1 MKTEKLN
8 YKFIPVPL
16 RLTII
21 LDEKCTKVL
30 THLIQLHFAFA
41 DENDLFFRSIDLLS
55 EETQLSKRVLN
66 AVLVTLN
73 NLYIVDVYS
82 VGQSRGKKTNQ
93 FRINFN
99 IIEVYDSIEFEKIL
113 TYKIKTLDYTDKSFK
128 VEYHNVQNLITKS
141 DNGSDNN
148 LQNLIT
154 KSVLEQKLKEYSQ
167 NLITKSAKINHN
179 IDNTIIDNT
188 YKNNIGPN
196 NIIYIS
202 EQEEKE
208 KSNSKVNC
216 YISEKEIEEYN
227 NSVNSSEAESNFI
240 AESETGKENLKE
252 NNIDNSK
259 NVIPD
264 NKDNNIS
271 TVKSDNST
279 ANAELES
286 NNSVNSNIDNSN
298 KEEKV
303 EESVNSNNVNSNKEE
318 IEESKESVN
327 SNEENTAV
335 LSHSNQLNEE
345 SVISTEKM
353 SENGLKQAKTRE
365 LGIVKK
371 TDNSNSVKSNST
383 ANAVTE
389 ETVYSNI
396 DNSKEVEGNNNRD
409 NSNDV
414 KPNNTANAVTE
425 KVDNLNSVKPV
436 MEEIESNNSVNSNS
450 VNSENNLD
458 NSNYNNLKKKEIEEE
473 TNSVNSNEG
482 INGTIAEGDNSTA
495 NAVQEFRNKCTKY
508 TIILKGEKI
517 EIDRTIDEFV
527 KEYYSEIMNNIL
539 TTKEFDKQRKIFN
552 KMIVDNNLNDTKYNE
567 MCDKLDVR
575 YSRYVELDNQLNKSN
590 KEKEF
595 TQEEAIMIANSLL
608 DRCLNCGLDA
618 DNNLTNFYNYR
629 NQYNWFIEEYGIN
642 KEGLKLQKKY
652 SELTAEKKKRNESVK
667 AKAFVN

>member
-1 MKTEKLN
+1 MKTEKIN

-16 RLTII
+16 RLTLI

-41 DENDLFFRSIDLLS
+41 NENDLFYRSIDLLS

-82 VGQSRGKKTNQ
+82 VGQSKGKKTNQ

-113 TYKIKTLDYTDKSFK
+113 TYKIKTLDYTDKAFK
-128 VEYHNVQNLITKS
+128 VEYHNLQNLITKS

-154 KSVLEQKLKEYSQ
+154 KSILEQKLKEYSQ

-196 NIIYIS
+196 IGPNNNIIYIS

-216 YISEKEIEEYN
+216 FLSKEEIEGYI
-227 NSVNSSEAESNFI
+227 NSSEAESNFI
-240 AESETGKENLKE
+240 AESETGKEELKE

-259 NVIPD
+259 NVISN

-286 NNSVNSNIDNSN
+286 NNSVNSN
-298 KEEKV
+298 
-303 EESVNSNNVNSNKEE
+303 NV
-318 IEESKESVN
+318 
-327 SNEENTAV
+327 NTAV
-335 LSHSNQLNEE
+335 LSHSNIEFEE
-345 SVISTEKM
+345 SVISTKKT

-365 LGIVKK
+365 LGIINK

-383 ANAVTE
+383 ANAVKE

-409 NSNDV
+409 NFNYVNS
-414 KPNNTANAVTE
+414 
-425 KVDNLNSVKPV
+425 DNRTDNSNSVKPNK
-436 MEEIESNNSVNSNS
+436 EGIEG
-450 VNSENNLD
+450 ENKTD
-458 NSNYNNLKKKEIEEE
+458 
-473 TNSVNSNEG
+473 NSNEG
-482 INGTIAEGDNSTA
+482 IDNTIAEGNNSTA
-495 NAVQEFRNKCTKY
+495 NAVQEFRNKCIKY
-508 TIILKGEKI
+508 TIILEGEKI
-517 EIDRTIDEFV
+517 EIGEITPKEFV
-527 KEYYSEIMNNIL
+527 AQYYSELMKNIYD
-539 TTKEFDKQRKIFN
+539 TSEFDKQRKLFN
-552 KMIVDNNLNDTKYNE
+552 RMLKDNNLNGQHYNE
-567 MCDKLDVR
+567 MSDNLDIRYARYTQVDK
-575 YSRYVELDNQLNKSN
+575 ESN
-590 KEKEF
+590 KQTDKEEF
-595 TQEEAIMIANSLL
+595 TNEEAKYVANELL
-608 DRCLNCGLDA
+608 NQCLNFR
-618 DNNLTNFYNYR
+618 LTNENNMQDFYNLR
-629 NQYNWFIEEYGIN
+629 NNYNAFIEEYNIK
-642 KEGLKLQKKY
+642 KEGLKLQKKFA
-652 SELTAEKKKRNESVK
+652 ELSVANKKLNTP
-667 AKAFVN
+667 VNSQSFAN

>member
-1 MKTEKLN
+1 MKTEKIN

-16 RLTII
+16 RLTLI

-41 DENDLFFRSIDLLS
+41 DENDLFYRSIDLLC

-73 NLYIVDVYS
+73 NLNIVDVYS
-82 VGQSRGKKTNQ
+82 VGQSKGKKTNQ

-128 VEYHNVQNLITKS
+128 VEYHNLQNLITKS

-179 IDNTIIDNT
+179 INNTIIDNT

-196 NIIYIS
+196 IGPNNNIIYIS
-202 EQEEKE
+202 E

-216 YISEKEIEEYN
+216 FLTKEEIEGYI
-227 NSVNSSEAESNFI
+227 NSSEAESNPI
-240 AESETGKENLKE
+240 AESETGKEN
-252 NNIDNSK
+252 IDNSK
-259 NVIPD
+259 LD
-264 NKDNNIS
+264 N
-271 TVKSDNST
+271 TT
-279 ANAELES
+279 ANAESGIEE
-286 NNSVNSNIDNSN
+286 SVNSNIDNSN

-303 EESVNSNNVNSNKEE
+303 EESVNSNIDNSNKEE

-335 LSHSNQLNEE
+335 LSHSNIEFEE
-345 SVISTEKM
+345 SVISTKKT

-365 LGIVKK
+365 LGIVNK
-371 TDNSNSVKSNST
+371 TDNSNSVKSN
-383 ANAVTE
+383 
-389 ETVYSNI
+389 
-396 DNSKEVEGNNNRD
+396 
-409 NSNDV
+409 
-414 KPNNTANAVTE
+414 NTANAVTE
-425 KVDNLNSVKPV
+425 KVEIINSVKPV
-436 MEEIESNNSVNSNS
+436 TEEIESNNSVNSN
-450 VNSENNLD
+450 
-458 NSNYNNLKKKEIEEE
+458 
-473 TNSVNSNEG
+473 EG
-482 INGTIAEGDNSTA
+482 INSTIAEGDNSTA
-495 NAVQEFRNKCTKY
+495 NAVQEFRDKCINY
-508 TIILKGEKI
+508 TIILEGEKI
-517 EIDRTIDEFV
+517 EIDIPVNEFV
-527 KEYYSEIMNNIL
+527 QSYYNELNNNIYD
-539 TTKEFDKQRKIFN
+539 TKEFDKQRKIFN

-575 YSRYVELDNQLNKSN
+575 YSRYVELDNQLDKSN

-595 TQEEAIMIANSLL
+595 NQEEAKYIANELL
-608 DRCLNCGLDA
+608 SQCLDFTLTK
-618 DNNLTNFYNYR
+618 DNRMQDFYDLRNNY
-629 NQYNWFIEEYGIN
+629 NAFIEQYNIK
-642 KEGLKLQKKY
+642 KEGLKLQKKFA
-652 SELTAEKKKRNESVK
+652 ELSNINKELNTP
-667 AKAFVN
+667 VNSQSFAV

>member
-1 MKTEKLN
+1 MKTEKIN

-41 DENDLFFRSIDLLS
+41 DENDLFYRSIELLC

-82 VGQSRGKKTNQ
+82 VGQSKGKKTNQ

-99 IIEVYDSIEFEKIL
+99 IIETYDSIEFEKIL

-154 KSVLEQKLKEYSQ
+154 KSILEQKLKEYSQ

-196 NIIYIS
+196 IGPNNNIIYIS

-216 YISEKEIEEYN
+216 FLTKEEIEEYN

-252 NNIDNSK
+252 NNIDNS
-259 NVIPD
+259 NLD
-264 NKDNNIS
+264 N
-271 TVKSDNST
+271 TT
-279 ANAELES
+279 ANAES
-286 NNSVNSNIDNSN
+286 GI
-298 KEEKV
+298 

-318 IEESKESVN
+318 KVEESVN

-335 LSHSNQLNEE
+335 LSHSNIEFEE

-365 LGIVKK
+365 LEIINK
-371 TDNSNSVKSNST
+371 TDNSNNVKSNST

-389 ETVYSNI
+389 ETVYSNEGI
-396 DNSKEVEGNNNRD
+396 SKEKLEGNNNRD
-409 NSNDV
+409 NSKNV
-414 KPNNTANAVTE
+414 IPNNNL
-425 KVDNLNSVKPV
+425 DNSNSVKPV
-436 MEEIESNNSVNSNS
+436 MEEIEYNNSVNSNS
-450 VNSENNLD
+450 VKPNKE
-458 NSNYNNLKKKEIEEE
+458 EIEEE
-473 TNSVNSNEG
+473 NKTDNSNSVINS
-482 INGTIAEGDNSTA
+482 TIAEGDNSTA
-495 NAVQEFRNKCTKY
+495 NAVKEFRNKCIKY
-508 TIILKGEKI
+508 TIILEGKKV
-517 EIDRTIDEFV
+517 EIDRSVDVFV
-527 KEYYSEIMNNIL
+527 KEYYSQIMNNIL

-552 KMIVDNNLNDTKYNE
+552 RMIADNQLTGVKYNE
-567 MCDKLDVR
+567 MCDKLDIRFAQYNQVDKE
-575 YSRYVELDNQLNKSN
+575 VEKSN

-595 TQEEAIMIANSLL
+595 SQEEAIIIANSLL

-629 NQYNWFIEEYGIN
+629 DQYNWFIEEYGIN
-642 KEGLKLQKKY
+642 KEGSKLQKKY

-667 AKAFVN
+667 AKAFAN

>member
-41 DENDLFFRSIDLLS
+41 DENDLFYRSIDLLC

-93 FRINFN
+93 FRINFQ
-99 IIEVYDSIEFEKIL
+99 IIETYDSIEFDKIL

-128 VEYHNVQNLITKS
+128 VEYHNLQKLITKS

-154 KSVLEQKLKEYSQ
+154 KSVLEQKLKAYSQ

-196 NIIYIS
+196 IGPNNNIIYIS

-216 YISEKEIEEYN
+216 FLTKEEIEEYN

-240 AESETGKENLKE
+240 AESETEKEELKE
-252 NNIDNSK
+252 NIDNSK
-259 NVIPD
+259 LD
-264 NKDNNIS
+264 NI
-271 TVKSDNST
+271 T
-279 ANAELES
+279 ANA
-286 NNSVNSNIDNSN
+286 
-298 KEEKV
+298 
-303 EESVNSNNVNSNKEE
+303 ESVNSNKENLKKKGIESNNLDNSNSVKPV

-327 SNEENTAV
+327 SNEANTAV
-335 LSHSNQLNEE
+335 LSPSNSLFEE
-345 SVISTEKM
+345 SIISTEKIP
-353 SENGLKQAKTRE
+353 ENGLKQAKTRE
-365 LGIVKK
+365 LEIINK
-371 TDNSNSVKSNST
+371 TDNSNSVEYST

-396 DNSKEVEGNNNRD
+396 DNSKEVEGNNNID
-409 NSNDV
+409 NF
-414 KPNNTANAVTE
+414 
-425 KVDNLNSVKPV
+425 NSVKPV
-436 MEEIESNNSVNSNS
+436 MEEIEYNNSVNSNS
-450 VNSENNLD
+450 VKPNKE
-458 NSNYNNLKKKEIEEE
+458 EIEEE
-473 TNSVNSNEG
+473 NKTYNSNEG
-482 INGTIAEGDNSTA
+482 ISTIAEGDNSTA
-495 NAVQEFRNKCTKY
+495 NAVSEFRDKCTKY
-508 TIILKGEKI
+508 TIIIEGKET
-517 EIDRTIDEFV
+517 EIDQPIE
-527 KEYYSEIMNNIL
+527 EYIRCYYNRIMNTIYNTNDL
-539 TTKEFDKQRKIFN
+539 NKKRKIFN
-552 KMIVDNNLNDTKYNE
+552 KILNENKLFGEQYDE

-575 YSRYVELDNQLNKSN
+575 YSRYVELDNQLDKSK

-595 TQEEAIMIANSLL
+595 TQEEAEYIANELFKQ
-608 DRCLNCGLDA
+608 CLEFTLTK
-618 DNNLTNFYNYR
+618 DNQMQDFYDLR
-629 NQYNWFIEEYGIN
+629 NKYNWFIEEYNIP
-642 KEGLKLQKKY
+642 KEGLKLQKKFA
-652 SELTAEKKKRNESVK
+652 ELSVANK
-667 AKAFVN
+667 ALNSPVKSQSFAN

>member
-252 NNIDNSK
+252 NNIDNS
-259 NVIPD
+259 
-264 NKDNNIS
+264 
-271 TVKSDNST
+271 
-279 ANAELES
+279 
-286 NNSVNSNIDNSN
+286 N

-335 LSHSNQLNEE
+335 LSHSYTLNEE

-539 TTKEFDKQRKIFN
+539 TTKEFNKQRKIFN
-552 KMIVDNNLNDTKYNE
+552 KMIVDNGLNDTKYNE

-618 DNNLTNFYNYR
+618 DNNLTNFYRYR
-629 NQYNWFIEEYGIN
+629 DDYNFFIEEYGIN
-642 KEGLKLQKKY
+642 KEGSKLQKKY
-652 SELTAEKKKRNESVK
+652 SELISEKKKRNESVK
-667 AKAFVN
+667 AKAFAN

>member
-240 AESETGKENLKE
+240 ADSETGKENLKE
-252 NNIDNSK
+252 N
-259 NVIPD
+259 
-264 NKDNNIS
+264 
-271 TVKSDNST
+271 
-279 ANAELES
+279 
-286 NNSVNSNIDNSN
+286 NIDNSN

-303 EESVNSNNVNSNKEE
+303 EESVNS
-318 IEESKESVN
+318 
-327 SNEENTAV
+327 
-335 LSHSNQLNEE
+335 
-345 SVISTEKM
+345 
-353 SENGLKQAKTRE
+353 
-365 LGIVKK
+365 
-371 TDNSNSVKSNST
+371 
-383 ANAVTE
+383 
-389 ETVYSNI
+389 
-396 DNSKEVEGNNNRD
+396 
-409 NSNDV
+409 
-414 KPNNTANAVTE
+414 
-425 KVDNLNSVKPV
+425 
-436 MEEIESNNSVNSNS
+436 
-450 VNSENNLD
+450 
-458 NSNYNNLKKKEIEEE
+458 
-473 TNSVNSNEG
+473 
-482 INGTIAEGDNSTA
+482 
-495 NAVQEFRNKCTKY
+495 
-508 TIILKGEKI
+508 
-517 EIDRTIDEFV
+517 
-527 KEYYSEIMNNIL
+527 
-539 TTKEFDKQRKIFN
+539 
-552 KMIVDNNLNDTKYNE
+552 
-567 MCDKLDVR
+567 
-575 YSRYVELDNQLNKSN
+575 
-590 KEKEF
+590 
-595 TQEEAIMIANSLL
+595 
-608 DRCLNCGLDA
+608 
-618 DNNLTNFYNYR
+618 
-629 NQYNWFIEEYGIN
+629 
-642 KEGLKLQKKY
+642 
-652 SELTAEKKKRNESVK
+652 
-667 AKAFVN
+667 